1 MSTGDTIQ
9 SQSATFFNLKRKQG
23 EEENQRLAKRKHEDF
38 TPTILVEQTP
48 TSTLIEENEL
58 TETPFSGFTSSTDK
72 QKEKKALKLN
82 RLKDKSI
89 RYESHKDF
97 LNRCLAEKLVPK
109 GLRLELEPTIRNYD
123 QEFVDTWYAQLKSF
137 SPTLIKDMASYC
149 DKTIEQTKKNI
160 KEIDTDL
167 KSVNAK
173 EEYFQI
179 EETIKTN
186 EAKIKR
192 LLCQRQFKKFNRLK
206 YKTKTTREVT
216 VQPTK
221 EPTAFKKSYANAV
234 TGASN
239 VKYNNHIISSNTSN
253 TNVANELQTTLGKL
267 EAQNIRKL
275 QQRHSKMPFRSNLK
289 TNQTFT
295 SKYEQTEQLKNE
307 L

>member
-72 QKEKKALKLN
+72 QKKKKALKLN

-109 GLRLELEPTIRNYD
+109 GLRLELEPTIGNYD
-123 QEFVDTWYAQLKSF
+123 QEFVDTWYAKLKSF
-137 SPTLIKDMASYC
+137 SLTLMKDMASYC

-167 KSVNAK
+167 KSVIAK

-192 LLCQRQFKKFNRLK
+192 LLCQRKFKKFNHLK
-206 YKTKTTREVT
+206 NKTKTTREET

-221 EPTAFKKSYANAV
+221 EPTAFKKSYTNAV
-234 TGASN
+234 SSVSN

-253 TNVANELQTTLGKL
+253 TNVANEPQTTLGKL

-275 QQRHSKMPFRSNLK
+275 QQRHSKMPSRSNLK
-289 TNQTFT
+289 TNQTFI
-295 SKYEQTEQLKNE
+295 SK
-307 L
+307 